1 MIEAVLFDFD
11 GTLAPNLD
19 LPDMRRQVAD
29 LTVKIGVPEEIFADL
44 YIVEIIVAGHQWLTQ
59 QDAELAAHYKRQAD
73 QLIIDIELA
82 AAAKTT
88 VFAGVKEMLSGLRE
102 QQMKL
107 GIVTRN
113 CRAAIDVV
121 FPQHP
126 LYVDALHAREDVR
139 HLKPD
144 PRHLQ
149 DNLVALGAQATN
161 SVMVGDGA
169 LDMRAGRE
177 LNMHCIGVLTGSN
190 DGPALLKAGASRIF
204 DDCLNLH
211 KSLF

>member
-29 LTVKIGVPEEIFADL
+29 LTVKVGVPEEIFADL

-102 QQMKL
+102 QQIKS
-107 GIVTRN
+107 
-113 CRAAIDVV
+113 
-121 FPQHP
+121 
-126 LYVDALHAREDVR
+126 AL
-139 HLKPD
+139 
-144 PRHLQ
+144 
-149 DNLVALGAQATN
+149 
-161 SVMVGDGA
+161 
-169 LDMRAGRE
+169 
-177 LNMHCIGVLTGSN
+177 
-190 DGPALLKAGASRIF
+190 
-204 DDCLNLH
+204 
-211 KSLF
+211 

>member
-29 LTVKIGVPEEIFADL
+29 LTVKVGVPEEIFADL

-88 VFAGVKEMLSGLRE
+88 VFAGVKEMLSGLRNRKFKIGFCDPLPPPPL
-102 QQMKL
+102 M
-107 GIVTRN
+107 GIST
-113 CRAAIDVV
+113 ASAFAKMLLTPGPDV
-121 FPQHP
+121 P
-126 LYVDALHAREDVR
+126 LFR
-139 HLKPD
+139 
-144 PRHLQ
+144 PRHLGQ
-149 DNLVALGAQATN
+149 TSFLA
-161 SVMVGDGA
+161 
-169 LDMRAGRE
+169 R
-177 LNMHCIGVLTGSN
+177 
-190 DGPALLKAGASRIF
+190 GP
-204 DDCLNLH
+204 
-211 KSLF
+211 